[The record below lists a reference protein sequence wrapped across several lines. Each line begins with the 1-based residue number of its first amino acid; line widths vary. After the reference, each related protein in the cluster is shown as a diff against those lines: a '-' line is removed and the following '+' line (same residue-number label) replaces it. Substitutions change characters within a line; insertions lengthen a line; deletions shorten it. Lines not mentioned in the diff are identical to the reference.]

1 VVSIDAATK
10 KQIERR
16 ARNRIQQRNY
26 RHYSAARKRLQNE
39 IELDVPFDQSV
50 AQVDEPL
57 PIDDVIS
64 EIDHLFAEAYADLA
78 ALRDLVL
85 DRLATVHHR

>member
-26 RHYSAARKRLQNE
+26 YRYSAARKRQQNE
-39 IELDVPFDQSV
+39 IESEALSSQSV
-50 AQVDEPL
+50 TQVDTPPSLDLIQGRLEL
-57 PIDDVIS
+57 
-64 EIDHLFAEAYADLA
+64 ADA
-78 ALRDLVL
+78 DKN
-85 DRLATVHHR
+85 ATS